1 MGTLHKLEPRTAS
14 PGLTVKAA
22 TADFLDTLTESTAA
36 TYRVTLRVLLG
47 DRTERPFAELNTA
60 EGAAAVRTRFL
71 ERWKDAAASTWNKH
85 LSALRSAVAH
95 WGRDGGPLMVDL
107 AEGLALRKLPR
118 PADRARGR
126 EDISGL
132 LQDSSIP
139 LRDRTLWSLLYD
151 SAARSAEVLALNIED
166 VDLRN
171 RRAVV
176 RRKGDQADDAPD
188 VIAWHTRTARLLGRL
203 IAGRTHGPV
212 FLTDRAAKGGAR
224 GMVARRDLDEATGR
238 GRLSYRRAE
247 ELFVHHS
254 GGWTLHDLRHSALT
268 HGAEDGMN
276 APMLM
281 TKSGHRDI
289 RTLAR
294 YARPNIAAV
303 QRWEEQQ
310 RRER

>member
-1 MGTLHKLEPRTAS
+1 MGTVHELPVRTTA
-14 PGLTVKAA
+14 TVKEAVA
-22 TADFLDTLTESTAA
+22 EFLDTRTGSTAA

-47 DRTERPFAELNTA
+47 DRAGRPFAELDTA
-60 EGAAAVRTRFL
+60 AGAAAVRARFE
-71 ERWKDAAASTWNKH
+71 ERWKGAAASTWNKH
-85 LSALRSAVAH
+85 VSALRSAVAH
-95 WGRDGGPLMVDL
+95 WRDAELLVVDL
-107 AEGLALRKLPR
+107 AEGLALRKPPR

-132 LQDSSIP
+132 LHDTSIP

-151 SAARSAEVLALNIED
+151 SAARSSEVLALNIED
-166 VDLRN
+166 LDLRN
-171 RRAVV
+171 RRSKV
-176 RRKGDQADDAPD
+176 RRKGDQPDDAPD

-203 IAGRTHGPV
+203 IAGRTQGPV
-212 FLTDRAAKGGAR
+212 FLTDRAAKGAAR
-224 GMVARRDLDEATGR
+224 GMVDLRDLDEATGR

-247 ELFVHHS
+247 ELFKAAS

-294 YARPNIAAV
+294 YARPTIAAV